1 MCLVG
6 YAYWCSRCRAV
17 YCLLTVVVGLGF
29 GLVQLLLVLVAVV
42 LVLVAAAVRL
52 VLMLLTAG
60 TGGVDWQVWSI
71 LDAAF

>member
-1 MCLVG
+1 M
-6 YAYWCSRCRAV
+6 
-17 YCLLTVVVGLGF
+17 
-29 GLVQLLLVLVAVV
+29 LVAVV